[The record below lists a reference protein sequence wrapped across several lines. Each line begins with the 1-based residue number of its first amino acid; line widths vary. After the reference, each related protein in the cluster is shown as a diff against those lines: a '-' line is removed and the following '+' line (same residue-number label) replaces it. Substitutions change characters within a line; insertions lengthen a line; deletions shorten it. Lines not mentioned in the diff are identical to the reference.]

1 MVLGVD
7 NRIELWNPP
16 RWREHEALGQAD
28 ISSGEGLADVG
39 FI

>member
-7 NRIELWNPP
+7 NRIELWNPA
-16 RWREHEALGQAD
+16 RWRDQDAKGQAD
-28 ISSGEGLADVG
+28 IASGEGLSDVG